1 MFLRLENI
9 HQRGER
15 VIAQGLLPFKY
26 ELERSEAGM
35 TGLAGLPLY
44 LDLAA
49 VVGLSQSVEK
59 HVRVRVG
66 EQGWTDV
73 QVVMALILL
82 NLAGGEHVE
91 DLCRLEEDEGFC
103 RVLRKV
109 ERAGWKRKSRRALER
124 RWRKQRQRT
133 VPSASA
139 VFRYLAAFHDP
150 EQEQL
155 RQRGKA
161 FIPASTVPL
170 EGLEKVNQ
178 DLVGRVQFHRPEPMA
193 TLDMDATLVETQKA
207 AALYGYQHFKAYQ
220 PLNTYWAEAGLVL
233 HTEFRDGNVPAG
245 YEQLRVFEKALS
257 LLPKGVKKV
266 RLRSDT
272 AAYQHELLRY
282 CAEGKHPRFGRIEFA
297 ISCDVTRE
305 FKEAVAEVPESE
317 WRPIYREPHG
327 QRVKTGQEWAEV
339 CFVPNQMGHSKGG
352 PEYRYL
358 ALREPLRQLELPGMT
373 EQRELPFP
381 SLEMK
386 RRNYKLFGIVTN
398 MDWQGHRLIH
408 WQHERCGKSEEVHKV
423 MKEDLAG
430 GQLPSGDFG
439 ENAAWWWIMVLALNL
454 NVAMKQLVLGPRWEQ
469 RRMKAIRWALIH
481 LPGRVLNRSRQCILR
496 LGKSSSA
503 YRLLRGARQKILQLA
518 HSPTGA

>member
-1 MFLRLENI
+1 
-9 HQRGER
+9 
-15 VIAQGLLPFKY
+15 
-26 ELERSEAGM
+26 M
-35 TGLAGLPLY
+35 TGLGGLPLY
-44 LDLAA
+44 LDLAG
-49 VVGLSQSVEK
+49 VMGLSKSIEK
-59 HVRVRVG
+59 HVGVRVG

-91 DLCRLEEDEGFC
+91 DLRRLEEDEGFC

-109 ERAGWKRKSRRALER
+109 EKAGLKRKVRRALER
-124 RWRKQRQRT
+124 RWRQERQRT

-139 VFRYLAAFHDP
+139 AFRYLAAFHDA

-155 RQRGKA
+155 RQTGKA
-161 FIPASTVPL
+161 FIPAPNVHL
-170 EGLEKVNQ
+170 QGLEKVNQ
-178 DLVGRVQFHRPEPMA
+178 DLVGWVQRQRPEKIA

-207 AALYGYQHFKAYQ
+207 EALYGYQHFKAYQ
-220 PLNTYWAEAGLVL
+220 PLNTYWAEQGLVL
-233 HTEFRDGNVPAG
+233 HREFRDGNVPAG
-245 YEQLRVFEKALS
+245 YEQWRVLKKALS
-257 LLPKGVKKV
+257 LLPEGVQKV

-282 CAEGKHPRFGRIEFA
+282 CAAGQHPRLGRIEFA
-297 ISCDVTRE
+297 ISGDVTRE
-305 FKEAVAEVPESE
+305 FKEAVAEVPETE
-317 WRPIYREPHG
+317 WKPIYREHQG
-327 QRVKTGQEWAEV
+327 KRVKTGQEWAEV
-339 CFVPNQMGHSKGG
+339 CFVPNQIGHSKRG

-381 SLEMK
+381 SLEMN
-386 RRNYKLFGIVTN
+386 RQSYKLFGIVTN
-398 MDWQGHRLIH
+398 MDWKGDRLIV

-454 NVAMKQLVLGPRWEQ
+454 NVAMKQLVLGPSWAQ
-469 RRMKAIRWALIH
+469 RRLKALRLALIH
-481 LPGRVLNRSRQCILR
+481 LPGRVLNRSRQWIIR

-503 YRLLRGARQKILQLA
+503 YRLLTGARQKILQLA
-518 HSPTGA
+518 HSPTSA

>member
-1 MFLRLENI
+1 MFLAFENT

-15 VIAQGLLPFKY
+15 LIAQGLLPFKY
-26 ELERSEAGM
+26 ELESSEAGM
-35 TGLAGLPLY
+35 TGLGGLPLY

-49 VVGLSQSVEK
+49 VMGLSKSIEK

-73 QVVMALILL
+73 QVVMALVLL

-91 DLCRLEEDEGFC
+91 DLRRLEEDEGFC

-109 ERAGWKRKSRRALER
+109 EMAGLKRKLRRALER
-124 RWRKQRQRT
+124 RWRKERQRT

-139 VFRYLAAFHDP
+139 VFRYLAAFHEE
-150 EQEQL
+150 EQEKL

-161 FIPASTVPL
+161 FIPAPNVPL

-178 DLVGRVQFHRPEPMA
+178 DLVGWVQSHRPERLA

-207 AALYGYQHFKAYQ
+207 EALYGYQHFKAYQ
-220 PLNTYWAEAGLVL
+220 PLNTYWAEPGLVL

-245 YEQLRVFEKALS
+245 YEQLRVLEKALS
-257 LLPKGVKKV
+257 LLPEGVKKV

-282 CAEGKHPRFGRIEFA
+282 CADGRHPRFGRIEFA

-305 FKEAVAEVPESE
+305 FKEAVGEVPEPE
-317 WRPIYREPHG
+317 WHPIYREHHG
-327 QRVKTGQEWAEV
+327 ERVKTGQEWAEV
-339 CFVPNQMGHSKGG
+339 CFVPNQIGHRKGG

-381 SLEMK
+381 SLEMN
-386 RRNYKLFGIVTN
+386 RQSYKLFGIVTN
-398 MDWQGHRLIH
+398 MDWKGDRLIA
-408 WQHERCGKSEEVHKV
+408 WQHERCGKSEEAHKV

-454 NVAMKQLVLGPRWEQ
+454 NVALKRLILGPSWEP
-469 RRMKAIRWALIH
+469 RRLKAIRLALIY
-481 LPGRVLNRSRQCILR
+481 LPGRVLNRSRQWIIR

-503 YRLLRGARQKILQLA
+503 YRLLTGARQKILHLA